1 MSYLLAVRKLF
12 LRITTLSKKS
22 MEADTIFTLMHLT
35 RQESMKKF
43 ETFPLLPEKNPQTL
57 SDEILRQA
65 QYTQIL
71 SWMMFD

>member
-1 MSYLLAVRKLF
+1 MSYLLAVGELF

-22 MEADTIFTLMHLT
+22 MEADTRFTLMHLT